1 MKKISEA
8 ISDLHKMD
16 MEAGRSGWLQGVHP
30 LPKLLVTVFFILI
43 TVSFGKYDLA
53 GLLMMGVYLIVSFV
67 LGDISVRLLVKRMR
81 AVLALVCLV
90 GIANPFFDRK
100 VLFLIGEFAVTG
112 GMVSAVTLMVK
123 GIFAVSASYLLMVTT
138 SIEDLCYALRKL
150 GIPGIFVTVLMLVY
164 RYIIVLLKEIERM
177 TDAYSLRAPG
187 QTGLHYKV
195 WGTMVGQLLLRSM
208 DRAQIVY
215 DSMMLRGYQGEFY
228 LRCKKRAGVGD
239 YLYAAVWVTV
249 MLVLRY
255 RG

>member
-1 MKKISEA
+1 M
-8 ISDLHKMD
+8 
-16 MEAGRSGWLQGVHP
+16 
-30 LPKLLVTVFFILI
+30 
-43 TVSFGKYDLA
+43 
-53 GLLMMGVYLIVSFV
+53 
-67 LGDISVRLLVKRMR
+67 
-81 AVLALVCLV
+81 LVCLV
-90 GIANPFFDRK
+90 GIANPFIDRK
-100 VLFLIGEFAVTG
+100 VLFQIGEFAVTG
-112 GMVSAVTLMVK
+112 GMVSAVTLMLK
-123 GIFAVSASYLLMVTT
+123 GVFAVAASYLLMVTT
-138 SIEDLCYALRKL
+138 AVEDLGYALRRL
-150 GIPGIFVTVLMLVY
+150 HIPKVFVTVLMLVY

>member
-1 MKKISEA
+1 MMKISEA

-16 MEAGRSGWLQGVHP
+16 MEAGRHGWLQGLHP
-30 LPKLLVTVFFILI
+30 LPKLLTTVFFILT
-43 TVSFGKYDLA
+43 TVSYGKYDLA
-53 GLLMMGVYLIVSFV
+53 GLLKMGIYLIIGFV
-67 LGDISVRLLVKRMR
+67 MGDISVKLLIKRMR
-81 AVLALVCLV
+81 AVLVLVCLV
-90 GIANPFFDRK
+90 GIANPFIDRK
-100 VLFLIGEFAVTG
+100 VLFQIGEFAVTG
-112 GMVSAVTLMVK
+112 GMVSAVTLMLK
-123 GIFAVSASYLLMVTT
+123 GVFAVAASYLLMVTT
-138 SIEDLCYALRKL
+138 AVEDLGYALRRL
-150 GIPGIFVTVLMLVY
+150 HIPKVFVTVLMLVY

>member
-1 MKKISEA
+1 M
-8 ISDLHKMD
+8 
-16 MEAGRSGWLQGVHP
+16 
-30 LPKLLVTVFFILI
+30 
-43 TVSFGKYDLA
+43 
-53 GLLMMGVYLIVSFV
+53 
-67 LGDISVRLLVKRMR
+67 GDISVKLLIKRMR
-81 AVLALVCLV
+81 AVLVLVCLV
-90 GIANPFFDRK
+90 GIANPFIDRK
-100 VLFLIGEFAVTG
+100 VLFQIGEFAVTG
-112 GMVSAVTLMVK
+112 GMVSAVTLMLK
-123 GIFAVSASYLLMVTT
+123 GVFAVAASYLLMVTT
-138 SIEDLCYALRKL
+138 AVEDLGYALRRL
-150 GIPGIFVTVLMLVY
+150 HIPKVFVTVLMLVY

>member
-1 MKKISEA
+1 
-8 ISDLHKMD
+8 
-16 MEAGRSGWLQGVHP
+16 
-30 LPKLLVTVFFILI
+30 
-43 TVSFGKYDLA
+43 
-53 GLLMMGVYLIVSFV
+53 
-67 LGDISVRLLVKRMR
+67 
-81 AVLALVCLV
+81 
-90 GIANPFFDRK
+90 
-100 VLFLIGEFAVTG
+100 
-112 GMVSAVTLMVK
+112 
-123 GIFAVSASYLLMVTT
+123 
-138 SIEDLCYALRKL
+138 
-150 GIPGIFVTVLMLVY
+150 
-164 RYIIVLLKEIERM
+164 M

>member
-1 MKKISEA
+1 MMKISEA

-16 MEAGRSGWLQGVHP
+16 MEAGKHGWLQGIHP
-30 LPKLLVTVFFILI
+30 LPKLLTTVFFILT
-43 TVSFGKYDLA
+43 TVSYGKYDLA
-53 GLLMMGVYLIVSFV
+53 GLLKMGIYLIIGFV
-67 LGDISVRLLVKRMR
+67 TGDISVKLLIKRMR

-90 GIANPFFDRK
+90 GIANPFIDRK
-100 VLFLIGEFAVTG
+100 VLFQIGEFAVTG
-112 GMVSAVTLMVK
+112 GMVSAVTLMLK
-123 GIFAVSASYLLMVTT
+123 GVFAVAASYLLMVTT
-138 SIEDLCYALRKL
+138 AVEDLGYALRRL
-150 GIPGIFVTVLMLVY
+150 HIPKVFVTVLMLVY

-228 LRCKKRAGVGD
+228 LRCKKRAGAGD